1 MIRSERV
8 LTDFSSALGVA
19 AIAALS
25 NLRVLI
31 AIVQKEDAAFAA
43 IKFAEKGKGYN
54 DAAALRAAV
63 EAGARAGLAEARYA
77 HLRQRA
83 EKLESDASYSHEAM
97 REKAE
102 AALAAE
108 RAAAVQFAHE
118 AAEVAEAEAQMAA
131 ARRQMEAEEMQS
143 DESQR
148 QKREAQAREQQ
159 AGAHSP
165 PEQQQQ
171 RHSRI

>member
-102 AALAAE
+102 AKKTAPPVQAASSNSSS
-108 RAAAVQFAHE
+108 AAVSTGPPTKPMSQMSL
-118 AAEVAEAEAQMAA
+118 AE
-131 ARRQMEAEEMQS
+131 
-143 DESQR
+143 
-148 QKREAQAREQQ
+148 
-159 AGAHSP
+159 
-165 PEQQQQ
+165 
-171 RHSRI
+171 